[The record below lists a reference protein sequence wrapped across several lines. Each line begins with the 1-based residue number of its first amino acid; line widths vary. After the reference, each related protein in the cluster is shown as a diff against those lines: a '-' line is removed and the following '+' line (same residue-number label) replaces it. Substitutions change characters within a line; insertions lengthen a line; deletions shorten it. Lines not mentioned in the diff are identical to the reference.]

1 MIDVKPLRAED
12 RDRWAELW
20 EGYLTFYKTSLP
32 AERYAITWRRM
43 MDGDGLFGFGA
54 YLDGRLVGITH
65 YLFHGS
71 TWGDDVCYLQ
81 DLFADPAVRGQ
92 GIGRTLIEAVAA
104 PGESSPG
111 PLLEELLADGMEAG
125 LVADAVLASR
135 APGPRHQ
142 YRPATQQ
149 QPDQDG

>member
-104 PGESSPG
+104 
-111 PLLEELLADGMEAG
+111 AANAAG
-125 LVADAVLASR
+125 ASR
-135 APGPRHQ
+135 LYWLTQ
-142 YRPATQQ
+142 DSNATARLLY
-149 QPDQDG
+149 DRLAENRGFIRYDYKR